1 MKKFIWILLGI
12 VLLWNCKED
21 EGEIVA
27 PEGVVSEFTDA
38 RDSKVYRC
46 VTIGEQTWMAENLAY
61 RLPMGSVDGC
71 FTYLERVVDTGRIQ
85 PTFADFKA
93 EVRQAIAEGKYSD
106 EVVAGPWTVVDMVEM
121 YLDEDY
127 SPTMDVFFS
136 NLEELVE
143 WYSAMQS
150 ALDLSIEL
158 RDGMKPKAIVKA
170 VETGLTSAESDNGD
184 YSLVNG
190 FLYTYEA
197 AQKVVPEGWRLPTDE
212 DWKKL
217 ETNLGMND
225 KELDVLDEWRDAE
238 IGRLL
243 KDERTGFNPAYGG
256 AKVYGQ
262 FNSFGRYPELYP
274 YINKGTNAYF
284 WSSST
289 FQQNDSTQVAIIRS
303 LSQWDDRIL
312 RGTSNL
318 QAAYSIR
325 CIKE

>member
-1 MKKFIWILLGI
+1 
-12 VLLWNCKED
+12 
-21 EGEIVA
+21 
-27 PEGVVSEFTDA
+27 
-38 RDSKVYRC
+38 
-46 VTIGEQTWMAENLAY
+46 
-61 RLPMGSVDGC
+61 
-71 FTYLERVVDTGRIQ
+71 
-85 PTFADFKA
+85 
-93 EVRQAIAEGKYSD
+93 
-106 EVVAGPWTVVDMVEM
+106 
-121 YLDEDY
+121 
-127 SPTMDVFFS
+127 
-136 NLEELVE
+136 
-143 WYSAMQS
+143 MQS
-150 ALDLSIEL
+150 CFAHFNSVVWSVVITDLFLRKLLDLSIEL

-217 ETNLGMND
+217 EAYLGMND

>member
-106 EVVAGPWTVVDMVEM
+106 ENAAYGMTVAELVSYTLE
-121 YLDEDY
+121 DEYYVLSID
-127 SPTMDVFFS
+127 DFFS
-136 NLEELVE
+136 DLAYYL
-143 WYSAMQS
+143 AIPGMQS
-150 ALDLSIEL
+150 AWDLSIEL
-158 RDGMKPKAIVKA
+158 RDGLKPKAIVKA

-217 ETNLGMND
+217 EAYLGMND

-262 FNSFGRYPELYP
+262 FNSFGRYPELYY

>member
-61 RLPMGSVDGC
+61 RLPMGCVDGC

-121 YLDEDY
+121 YLEEDY

-217 ETNLGMND
+217 EAYLGMND

-262 FNSFGRYPELYP
+262 FNSFGRYPELYY